1 MLEISHGGRGG
12 DRRPSAGSGP
22 WRAWRVCGCVARV
35 CVRALRVSVEVVSDI
50 GGRSTVQHAEPAV
63 PIALERVERE
73 RQRVRAGVGSGCV
86 CVRVRVGSTVVVSWA
101 RAMAI
106 KPTPVNHCCLRGVL
120 SRCLTK

>member
-1 MLEISHGGRGG
+1 MATGVRAPGLVRGG
-12 DRRPSAGSGP
+12 HG
-22 WRAWRVCGCVARV
+22 VCVWLCHA
-35 CVRALRVSVEVVSDI
+35 CVRALRVSVEVVGDI
-50 GGRSTVQHAEPAV
+50 AGRCTVQHAEPAE

-86 CVRVRVGSTVVVSWA
+86 CVRVRVGSAVVVSWA

-120 SRCLTK
+120 DRCSTK